1 MKLRELA
8 ETGVFGVNTLVDVEE
23 EGSRRGRW
31 GETATQALKH
41 SSLCFIQAAPML
53 FTDRGNK

>member
-8 ETGVFGVNTLVDVEE
+8 ERGVFGVKTLVDVDEE
-23 EGSRRGRW
+23 VSRRGRW

-41 SSLCFIQAAPML
+41 SSLRFIQDALYALYRPR
-53 FTDRGNK
+53 D